1 MALHIDV
8 ENKDLKII
16 FLGTGNF
23 ATSRKCTSFVIDQQI
38 LFDVGYGTV
47 NALIDNNLD
56 TKDIRY
62 LLISHFHGDHIGD
75 IIHFITRRI
84 AKKETHLPLQ
94 IIAPKGAKKII
105 GKYLEAHF
113 ADDRADIAK
122 LVPLYESTIANILEI
137 NEGQEFNDS
146 IVKIRPFYVQHSPEA
161 QGYII
166 NIKNKIIGCSGD
178 TELCDALL
186 TQIKNADTW
195 VINCSHKD
203 GDNKR
208 NMSASEVAKI
218 ARENPGRK
226 FYGVHRKD
234 YVLDT
239 KPANFFLPNDNESTT
254 I

>member
-1 MALHIDV
+1 M
-8 ENKDLKII
+8 EKNDLKII

-23 ATSRKCTSFVIDQQI
+23 ATTRRCTSFVVDQQI

-84 AKKETHLPLQ
+84 AKKETDLPLQ

-113 ADDRADIAK
+113 ADDMADISK
-122 LVPLYESTIANILEI
+122 LVPLYESTIENILEI
-137 NEGQEFNDS
+137 DEGQQYKDNLVTID
-146 IVKIRPFYVQHSPEA
+146 PFYVQHSPNA

-166 NIKNKIIGCSGD
+166 NIKDKTIGCSGD
-178 TELCDALL
+178 TEMCNALL
-186 TQIKNADTW
+186 RQIKNADTW
-195 VINCSHKD
+195 IINCSHKD
-203 GDNKR
+203 GENKR
-208 NMSASEVAKI
+208 NMSASEIVKI
-218 ARENPGRK
+218 ATENPERK

-239 KPANFFLPNDNESTT
+239 KPANVFLPNDNENIS